1 MSDNFADRQR
11 RLLEDTQRA
20 EDSAKEQRSS
30 LNRALGK
37 EMWGGADATD
47 RLREVIEKHQ
57 QESARQTQVM
67 VWLTWVMM
75 VLTIATVA
83 LAGVQVWITLR

>member
-1 MSDNFADRQR
+1 MSDSS
-11 RLLEDTQRA
+11 EH
-20 EDSAKEQRSS
+20 SPKEQGRS
-30 LNRALGK
+30 LNRALRD
-37 EMWGGADATD
+37 EVWAGADATD
-47 RLREVIEKHQ
+47 RLRKVIEQHQ

>member
-1 MSDNFADRQR
+1 
-11 RLLEDTQRA
+11 
-20 EDSAKEQRSS
+20 
-30 LNRALGK
+30 
-37 EMWGGADATD
+37 MWGGADATD